1 MDDIAGLLKRGEKDK
16 KVWGNTKDKEDRSR
30 LSTIIRGIE
39 MRKS

>member
-1 MDDIAGLLKRGEKDK
+1 MDDIAGLLKRGEKGK